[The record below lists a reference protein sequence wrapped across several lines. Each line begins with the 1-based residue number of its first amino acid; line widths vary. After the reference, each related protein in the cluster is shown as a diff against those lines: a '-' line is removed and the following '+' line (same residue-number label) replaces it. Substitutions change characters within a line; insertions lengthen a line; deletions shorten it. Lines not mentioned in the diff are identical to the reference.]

1 MLNFTLGP
9 MSDLNSYKVVME
21 DIEHLLPKT
30 PNIYVQILSG
40 IILCLILICNG
51 TLFYYIFKKESKL
64 TDLDKMMFL
73 DSMLCIFNYVSV
85 MLMYTFG
92 AAFLLFVVNFCT
104 YCKLFLYKGIVLYR
118 YVFVVKNSWT
128 PNSRRGLFFICL
140 FTTIILSS
148 LITGSFYYYRDN
160 SLTFLSK
167 IF

>member
-73 DSMLCIFNYVSV
+73 DSMLCIFY
-85 MLMYTFG
+85 LY
-92 AAFLLFVVNFCT
+92 NFSIISNT
-104 YCKLFLYKGIVLYR
+104 KFALYWKLEYGVR
-118 YVFVVKNSWT
+118 PS
-128 PNSRRGLFFICL
+128 
-140 FTTIILSS
+140 LSE
-148 LITGSFYYYRDN
+148 SFKPHHISN
-160 SLTFLSK
+160 LV
-167 IF
+167 